1 MRSVRASSEAG
12 KSRWSMF
19 ADTLLRRIAVAAL
32 AASGLAMSVHAQTP
46 AATPTTARPTDNYDE
61 LFQRYLQ
68 EARDAK
74 PPAPEIRAWAWMSAL
89 ALDHRAAHVND
100 LVTIR
105 VVENITGQGTADAA
119 LTKDSSGSVALSK
132 LFGMEKKLPSSAD
145 PSALVAAKTATD
157 FKGAGT
163 TTRAGVLTA
172 QMTARVSDLLP
183 NGDMVIEGVREIEI
197 NGDHQIVVLS
207 GVVRQVDIDQN
218 NVVLSTEIGQL
229 RIRYFGKGL
238 MKDNLK
244 PGWLVRVLNKV
255 F

>member
-1 MRSVRASSEAG
+1 MRFVRGSWEVG

-19 ADTLLRRIAVAAL
+19 TDTSSVRAAVAAL
-32 AASGLAMSVHAQTP
+32 ALCGLAASVHAQTP
-46 AATPTTARPTDNYDE
+46 TPTPTPARPTDNYDE

-68 EARDAK
+68 EAREAK
-74 PPAPEIRAWAWMSAL
+74 GVSPEIRAWAWMSAL
-89 ALDHRAAHVND
+89 TLDHRATNVND

-105 VVENITGQGTADAA
+105 VIENITGQGTADAA

-132 LFGMEKKLPSSAD
+132 LFGMEKKFPNSTD

-172 QMTARVSDLLP
+172 QMTARVSDVLP

-207 GVVRQVDIDQN
+207 GVVRPVDIDQN

>member
-1 MRSVRASSEAG
+1 MRFARASSEAG

-19 ADTLLRRIAVAAL
+19 ADSLLRRAAVAAFALSAL
-32 AASGLAMSVHAQTP
+32 ATSVHAQTP
-46 AATPTTARPTDNYDE
+46 ASTPTTVRPTDNYDE

-68 EARDAK
+68 EAHDAT

-89 ALDHRAAHVND
+89 ALDHRAASVND

-119 LTKDSSGSVALSK
+119 LTKNSSGSVALSK

-145 PSALVAAKTATD
+145 PSALLAAKTATD

-172 QMTARVSDLLP
+172 QMTARVSDVLP

-207 GVVRQVDIDQN
+207 GVVRPVDIDQN

-244 PGWLVRVLNKV
+244 PGWLVRALNKV

>member
-1 MRSVRASSEAG
+1 MHFARASSEGG

-19 ADTLLRRIAVAAL
+19 ADTRSVRVAVAAL
-32 AASGLAMSVHAQTP
+32 AFCGLTTSIHAQTP
-46 AATPTTARPTDNYDE
+46 TPTPTPARSTDNYDE

-68 EARDAK
+68 EAHEAK
-74 PPAPEIRAWAWMSAL
+74 GAAPEIRAWSWMTAL
-89 ALDHRAAHVND
+89 ALDHRATSVND

-105 VVENITGQGTADAA
+105 VIENITGHGTADAA

-132 LFGMEKKLPSSAD
+132 LFGMEKKLPSAAD

-172 QMTARVSDLLP
+172 QMTARVSDVLP
-183 NGDMVIEGVREIEI
+183 NGDMVVEGVREIEI

-207 GVVRQVDIDQN
+207 GVVRPVDIDQN

>member
-1 MRSVRASSEAG
+1 
-12 KSRWSMF
+12 MF
-19 ADTLLRRIAVAAL
+19 AKTLSLRTAVAAFAL
-32 AASGLAMSVHAQTP
+32 CGLATSVHAQTP
-46 AATPTTARPTDNYDE
+46 TPTPTPTTARPSDNYDE
-61 LFQRYLQ
+61 IFQRYLQ

-74 PPAPEIRAWAWMSAL
+74 SASPEIQAWAWMSAL
-89 ALDHRAAHVND
+89 ALDHRARNVND

-119 LTKDSSGSVALSK
+119 LTKDSSGSVGLSK

-163 TTRAGVLTA
+163 TNRTGILTA

-183 NGDMVIEGVREIEI
+183 NGDLVVEGVREIEI

-207 GVVRQVDIDQN
+207 GVVRPVDIDQN
-218 NVVLSTEIGQL
+218 NIVLSTEIGQL

>member
-1 MRSVRASSEAG
+1 MHFARGSSEAG

-19 ADTLLRRIAVAAL
+19 ADTRSVKVAVAAL
-32 AASGLAMSVHAQTP
+32 ALCGLTTSIHAQTP
-46 AATPTTARPTDNYDE
+46 TPTPARSTDNYDE

-68 EARDAK
+68 EAHEAK
-74 PPAPEIRAWAWMSAL
+74 GAAPEIRAWSWMSAL
-89 ALDHRAAHVND
+89 ALDHRATSVND

-105 VVENITGQGTADAA
+105 VIENITGQGTADAA

-132 LFGMEKKLPSSAD
+132 LFGMEKKLPSAAD

-157 FKGAGT
+157 FKGSGT

-172 QMTARVSDLLP
+172 QMTARVSDVLP
-183 NGDMVIEGVREIEI
+183 NGDMVVEGVREIEI

-207 GVVRQVDIDQN
+207 GVVRPVDIDQN

>member
-1 MRSVRASSEAG
+1 
-12 KSRWSMF
+12 MF
-19 ADTLLRRIAVAAL
+19 ADTSSARAAVAAL
-32 AASGLAMSVHAQTP
+32 VLCGLAASVHAQTP
-46 AATPTTARPTDNYDE
+46 TPTPTTTPPRPTDNYDE

-74 PPAPEIRAWAWMSAL
+74 GAAPEIRAWAWMSAL
-89 ALDHRAAHVND
+89 ARDHRATTVND

-105 VVENITGQGTADAA
+105 VIENITGQGTADAA

-132 LFGMEKKLPSSAD
+132 LFGMEKKLPSAAD

-172 QMTARVSDLLP
+172 QMTARVSDVLP
-183 NGDMVIEGVREIEI
+183 NGDMVVEGVREIEI

-207 GVVRQVDIDQN
+207 GVVRPVDIDQN